1 MKAVYGFLWVV
12 VILGY
17 GLYLTRRDRRSGRVQ
32 SGGRPWLDNL
42 LLLLSGIVLA
52 GVMGVAIWLLGPGAT
67 RQGSMGRVAF
77 EVAFIGV
84 AAGVT
89 YCASLLLRRKKGKK
103 H

>member
-12 VILGY
+12 AIVGY
-17 GLYLTRRDRRSGRVQ
+17 GLYLTKRDRRSGRVQ
-32 SGGRPWLDNL
+32 SGGRPLLDNL
-42 LLLLSGIVLA
+42 LLLFSGMVLA
-52 GVMGVAIWLLGPGAT
+52 GVMGVAIWFLGPRAT
-67 RQGSMGRVAF
+67 RPGSMGRMAF

-89 YCASLLLRRKKGKK
+89 YCANLLLRRKKGKR